1 MTPDIQFIRS
11 NEVHKILALGRTAVD
26 CGIADGVIPP
36 RISLGKRAAGFLK
49 HELEAVI
56 VARAA
61 GRSDEDVR
69 NLVDQLVLSR
79 ETTLSALTKYLH

>member
-1 MTPDIQFIRS
+1 MTPNIQFIRS

-36 RISLGKRAAGFLK
+36 RISIGKRAAGFLK

-56 VARAA
+56 IARAA
-61 GRSDEDVR
+61 GRSDEAIR
-69 NLVDQLVLSR
+69 SLVTQLVLSR
-79 ETTLSALTKYLH
+79 EVTLATLTAYLH

>member
-49 HELEAVI
+49 HELEVVI

-61 GRSDEDVR
+61 GRSDEEIK
-69 NLVDQLVLSR
+69 NLVTQLVLSR
-79 ETTLSALTKYLH
+79 EETLAALTKYLH

>member
-1 MTPDIQFIRS
+1 MTPNIQLIRS

-36 RISLGKRAAGFLK
+36 RISIGKRAAGFLK
-49 HELEAVI
+49 HELEVVI

-61 GRSDEDVR
+61 GRTDSEIKG
-69 NLVDQLVLSR
+69 LVNQLVLSR
-79 ETTLSALTKYLH
+79 EETLAALTKYLH